1 MVIYMK
7 YDNLIKTVKALF
19 KDEPNTLALLS
30 NASAFLMENIKDINW
45 VGFYLKTKDGLS
57 VGPFQGK
64 VACSLIKPKMGVV
77 GSSYSEGLI
86 KVIPNV
92 SLEEN
97 HIYCDPSS
105 KSEVV
110 IPIFNQS
117 RVWGVL
123 DVDSPII
130 NRFDQNLVGFLHQFT
145 LTLTNFID
153 FNNPLL

>member
-1 MVIYMK
+1 MFFLLFMVFYMK
-7 YDNLIKTVKALF
+7 FIILFKKLKAFFKVKPIKLALF
-19 KDEPNTLALLS
+19 IIVIDFLLKI
-30 NASAFLMENIKDINW
+30 IKDINW

-97 HIYCDPSS
+97 HIYCDFSS

-123 DVDSPII
+123 
-130 NRFDQNLVGFLHQFT
+130 
-145 LTLTNFID
+145 
-153 FNNPLL
+153 